1 MPNKR
6 SNRKIGPFDILG
18 DKIWT
23 CDPLFVELDNIQ
35 ISQIK
40 KNIVLQ
46 HEQGKEKS
54 HVKRHH
60 SIAKKTEQYTDT
72 GKVQPMAQI

>member
-23 CDPLFVELDNIQ
+23 GDPLFVELGNIQ
-35 ISQIK
+35 TSQIRS
-40 KNIVLQ
+40 V
-46 HEQGKEKS
+46 EQVRTGTGEAILSPRNGENKVNGMGES
-54 HVKRHH
+54 LDG
-60 SIAKKTEQYTDT
+60 SSCKT
-72 GKVQPMAQI
+72 